1 MAAALPRTDNPK
13 ENDAMTI
20 ESDPY
25 FIDFPARIRAIQ
37 AEMAK
42 ARIDAYL
49 GSRLRTLSW
58 TLDAFCP
65 WRSFVVIPPE
75 GLPTAF
81 TFVIDAARVA
91 DDSWLDEDHVIG
103 FAPMGGQDQIEL
115 IADFIMDLLPGGK
128 GRVGI
133 ESGMSNYLPE
143 GNLTHYEY
151 ERYRAALPECELVNA
166 HSIIDRLAMIKD
178 QGTVNRF
185 RAASR
190 IVDIGH
196 QAVRDAL
203 ENGGWKTMTE
213 TEIAGLA
220 AYAMRKAG
228 SEWEWSF
235 TGGNEIASGYRTGL
249 AGGAC
254 TPASR
259 RRLRPGEPLMV
270 DIHAMFKLG
279 LGDHSHNYLMAP
291 VTDRQRWHAQ
301 NFVDIVKRTLAA
313 YRAGITP
320 SDLAEQMIGFADQ
333 GGFSDYLVPGFEHG
347 IGLMGDEWRIGL
359 NDGPF
364 PYWTNPEHVYQA
376 GELLICAMQY
386 ACPEEGI
393 GFRYENPIV
402 LYEDRCEPLSLFPLS
417 VDEIT

>member
-1 MAAALPRTDNPK
+1 
-13 ENDAMTI
+13 MTTAT
-20 ESDPY
+20 DPY
-25 FIDFPARIRAIQ
+25 YIDFPGRIASIQ
-37 AEMAK
+37 KQMA
-42 ARIDAYL
+42 ADGIDVYL

-65 WRSFVVIPPE
+65 WRSFVVIPAE
-75 GLPTAF
+75 GMPAAF
-81 TFVIDAARVA
+81 TFVIDAARVL
-91 DDSWLDEDHVIG
+91 DDSWLDEDHVFG

-115 IADFIMDLLPGGK
+115 ISDYIKELLTGGK

-151 ERYRAALPECELVNA
+151 QRFSEALSGCELVNA
-166 HSIIDRLAMIKD
+166 HTIVDALAVIKD
-178 QGTVNRF
+178 AGTVNRF
-185 RAASR
+185 REASR

-196 QAVRDAL
+196 QAIFDAL
-203 ENGGWKTMTE
+203 KDGGWKGMTE

-249 AGGAC
+249 VGGAC

-259 RRLRPGEPLMV
+259 RALQAGEPLMV
-270 DIHAMFKLG
+270 DIHAMYKLG
-279 LGDHSHNYLMAP
+279 LGDHSHNYLIGP
-291 VTDRQRWHAQ
+291 VTDRQRWHAG
-301 NFVDIVKRTLAA
+301 NFVDIVALTLKT

-320 SDLAEQMIGFADQ
+320 SELAEQMIGFADER
-333 GGFSDYLVPGFEHG
+333 GFADYMVPGFEHG
-347 IGLMGDEWRIGL
+347 IGLVGDEWRIGL

-364 PYWTNPEHVYQA
+364 PYWTNPDHVYRA

-386 ACPEEGI
+386 ACPEENI

-402 LYEDRCEPLSLFPLS
+402 LSADGCEELSKFPLS

>member
-1 MAAALPRTDNPK
+1 
-13 ENDAMTI
+13 MTMKNN
-20 ESDPY
+20 DPY
-25 FIDFPARIRAIQ
+25 FIDFPQRIKDIQ
-37 AEMAK
+37 AEMHREK
-42 ARIDAYL
+42 IDVYL

-81 TFVIDAARVA
+81 SFVIDASRIA
-91 DDSWLDEDHVIG
+91 DDSWLDEDHVMG
-103 FAPMGGQDQIEL
+103 FAPMGGQDQIEQ
-115 IADFIMDLLPGGK
+115 IADFIKDILRSGK

-143 GNLTHYEY
+143 GWLTHYEY
-151 ERYRAALPECELVNA
+151 QQFTAALPDAELVNV
-166 HSIIDRLAMIKD
+166 HGIIDRLSLVKD
-178 QGTVNRF
+178 PGTINRF
-185 RAASR
+185 REASR
-190 IVDIGH
+190 IVDVGH
-196 QAVRDAL
+196 REVLKAL
-203 ENGGWKTMTE
+203 QNGGWKGMTE

-220 AYAMRKAG
+220 AYAMRKEG

-249 AGGAC
+249 AGCAC

-259 RRLRPGEPLMV
+259 KKLAEGEPLMV

-279 LGDHSHNYLMAP
+279 LGDHSHNYFIGKA
-291 VTDRQRWHAQ
+291 TDRQWWHAN
-301 NFVDIVKRTLAA
+301 NFVDLVKLTLKS

-320 SDLAEQMIGFADQ
+320 SSLAGDMLAFAEERGFAD
-333 GGFSDYLVPGFEHG
+333 FMVPGFEHG
-347 IGLMGDEWRIGL
+347 IGMLGDEWRIGM

-364 PYWTNPEHVYQA
+364 PYWTNPDHVYK
-376 GELLICAMQY
+376 ENEVLICAMQY
-386 ACPEEGI
+386 ACSDENI

-402 LYEDRCEPLSLFPLS
+402 LHKDGCEELSKFPLGIE
-417 VDEIT
+417 EIF